1 MTITLS
7 IALIIVSIFLI
18 VVSITTY
25 RLRQKVYLN
34 ESISQLEK
42 RILEDSN
49 VLQEIKDEIKESTEF
64 CDQHQEQAAKLTQQL
79 VDLDKEI
86 KSEQEKLEV
95 YKENAELAYN
105 QFKDGLQKKYEE
117 TEQNYESQLSVIQ
130 TDLETAQQELENTK
144 KLQQAVREAQIREK
158 QIKDNAKLYQLIP
171 SSDDLLDI
179 VKLDRVK
186 KELNKPRILS
196 MLIWQTYWQ
205 PLAKKQFPRILNS
218 TSPVM
223 GIYKITNQVTGECY
237 VGQAVDIDKR
247 WKEHI
252 KCGLGIDT
260 PVGNK
265 LYQAMEEDGIK
276 SFSFEVLEAI
286 TDRTMLNERE
296 RYFISLYESD
306 KFGYNGTEGNK

>member
-1 MTITLS
+1 M
-7 IALIIVSIFLI
+7 
-18 VVSITTY
+18 
-25 RLRQKVYLN
+25 
-34 ESISQLEK
+34 
-42 RILEDSN
+42 
-49 VLQEIKDEIKESTEF
+49 
-64 CDQHQEQAAKLTQQL
+64 
-79 VDLDKEI
+79 
-86 KSEQEKLEV
+86 
-95 YKENAELAYN
+95 AYN